1 MLVLLL
7 VPRAMVLTA
16 NRFYVRSV
24 MKAAYRILTLGNKL
38 LNHVEER
45 MQRTKLLSSPVVV
58 DVVLTKACNFACSF
72 CKDYETP
79 ATAKRISI
87 DNFQRLAKQVFPT
100 AARMDICSGG
110 EPYLHTGL
118 TDVLRIA
125 QQYDLYTWVLSNGS
139 IMKPQI
145 VENIIS
151 ENLVSAHGFSVDG
164 YRAETVEAIRKNAKL
179 PVILDNI
186 RMVLRLRDELRKK
199 SPSVT
204 IRYALMRSN
213 IEELADAVR
222 QWGDMGIN
230 HLECGYLSL
239 ANDMDRNE
247 SLYFHQD
254 LMKRC
259 VADARR
265 VAERYPNLKLT
276 VPAFVDDE
284 QKRVEPENCK
294 SPWRFVM
301 VDTNGQIMPC
311 YRSFE
316 ALRFPGVYD
325 PAGPSF
331 RDIWNSPDYQ
341 QLRRTVNDD
350 QTTKFYSYCAEC
362 ENRCGWGRKEVHL
375 GDEHWQQQLGKQ
387 WVDLQINH
395 KRPEHGRLDS
405 SDKAAAVKAGLVG
418 EEPATQSSI

>member
-1 MLVLLL
+1 
-7 VPRAMVLTA
+7 
-16 NRFYVRSV
+16 
-24 MKAAYRILTLGNKL
+24 MKAAYRVLTLGNKL

-45 MQRTKLLSSPVVV
+45 LQRTKLISLPVVV

-79 ATAKRISI
+79 ETSKRISI
-87 DNFQRLAKQVFPT
+87 DNFQRLARQVFPT

-118 TDVLRIA
+118 TDILRIA
-125 QQYDLYTWVLSNGS
+125 KQYDLYTWVLSNGS
-139 IMKPQI
+139 LMKPQRVEGI
-145 VENIIS
+145 VG
-151 ENLVSAHGFSVDG
+151 ENLISAHGFSVDG
-164 YRAETVEAIRKNAKL
+164 YRAKTVESIRKNASL

-186 RMVLRLRDELRKK
+186 RMVLRLREALKRKT
-199 SPSVT
+199 PSVT

-213 IEELADAVR
+213 IEELADAVQ
-222 QWGDMGIN
+222 QWGDMGID

-239 ANDMDRNE
+239 ANEMDRNE

-254 LMKRC
+254 LMKRS
-259 VADARR
+259 VAVAVARR
-265 VAERYPNLKLT
+265 VAERFPNLKLT

-284 QKRVEPENCK
+284 QKRVQLDNCK
-294 SPWRFVM
+294 SPWKFVM

-331 RDIWNSPDYQ
+331 RAIWNSSDYQ
-341 QLRRTVNDD
+341 QLRRTVNNDEVD
-350 QTTKFYSYCAEC
+350 KFYPYCAQC

-375 GDEHWQQQLGKQ
+375 GDEHWLQQLGKQ
-387 WVDLQINH
+387 WVDLDINH
-395 KRPEHGRLDS
+395 KRPDRGRLDS
-405 SDKAAAVKAGLVG
+405 DDN
-418 EEPATQSSI
+418 PAFATGQASATSRSV

>member
-1 MLVLLL
+1 
-7 VPRAMVLTA
+7 
-16 NRFYVRSV
+16 
-24 MKAAYRILTLGNKL
+24 MKAVYRALGLGNKL

-45 MQRTKLLSSPVVV
+45 MQRTKLISSPVVV

-79 ATAKRISI
+79 ATSKRISI

-100 AARMDICSGG
+100 ASRLDICSGG

-118 TDVLRIA
+118 TEILRIA
-125 QQYDLYTWVLSNGS
+125 KQYDLYTWVLSNGS
-139 IMKPQI
+139 VMKPKI
-145 VENIIS
+145 VEAMIS
-151 ENLVSAHGFSVDG
+151 EQLISGHGFSVDG
-164 YRAETVEAIRKNAKL
+164 YRAQTVEAIRKNASL

-186 RMVLRLRDELRKK
+186 RMVLRMRESLKK
-199 SPSVT
+199 KTPSIT

-222 QWGDMGIN
+222 QWGDMGVD

-239 ANDMDRNE
+239 ANDMDPDE

-259 VADARR
+259 VEDAQR
-265 VAERYPNLKLT
+265 VAERFPNLKLT

-284 QKRVEPENCK
+284 KKRLQPDNCN
-294 SPWRFVM
+294 SPWKFVM

-316 ALRFPGVYD
+316 ALRFPSVYD
-325 PAGPSF
+325 PAEPSF
-331 RDIWNSPDYQ
+331 RTTWNSSDYQ
-341 QLRRTVNDD
+341 QLRRTVNNDS
-350 QTTKFYSYCAEC
+350 TEKFYPYCGQC
-362 ENRCGWGRKEVHL
+362 ENRCGWGSKDVHL
-375 GDEHWQQQLGKQ
+375 GDEHWLQQLGKQ
-387 WVDLQINH
+387 WVDLNINH
-395 KRPEHGRLDS
+395 KRPERGRMDS
-405 SDKAAAVKAGLVG
+405 SDSSVVARDNCTAANDTHAVSSESAVG
-418 EEPATQSSI
+418 TSDVGQASAPSGSA